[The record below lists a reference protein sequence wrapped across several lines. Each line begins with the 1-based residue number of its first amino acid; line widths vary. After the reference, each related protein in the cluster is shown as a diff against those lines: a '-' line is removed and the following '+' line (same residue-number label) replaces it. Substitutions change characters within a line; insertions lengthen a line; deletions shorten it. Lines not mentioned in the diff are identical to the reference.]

1 MVNQRSLSFGDVLA
15 GRYVLQDQVSESLG
29 VRNWRATDQQLHRN
43 VRVELLSADDDR
55 AENFIEAAQR
65 STVVTDHRFLPVLD
79 LLTNEQ
85 GFHAVVREWAR
96 ATPLH
101 LLVAQAPL
109 SNERTAVL
117 VAELSE
123 AIAHAHSLG
132 VHHRR
137 LTPHQVLLKQTGAVR
152 IVGLGVQ
159 TALAPPEQ
167 HVSDSDI
174 ERYVTS
180 DVQALGKVLYACLV
194 GRWPGGHVDGLRAAP
209 TEHGHLMRPRQV
221 RAGISRRL
229 DNICDRILQPERHP
243 RDALTDAA
251 SIAAELRALT
261 GFHDVVVAPA
271 RQSDETDTDLLRQD
285 PVVVPFGPPPGL
297 EPPRRRPKA
306 LQRRPPSKRAVALR
320 RLKST
325 TRGHRLLLVVGL
337 GLGVVLAVA
346 LGDLGYRVSQ
356 VPQVPSSSE
365 SAVKILPV
373 SAVYDFDPQG
383 TDDSERPDLVQFA
396 VDGDPSTGWQTS
408 TYFGSP
414 TFGGLKDGVGLVL
427 DLGSAHEVQ
436 QVRVRLRGEPTD
448 LSVRVAPATATRVPR
463 SLGDTR
469 NTVSANR
476 VGSDIAMALGQPQFT
491 RYVVVWVRSL
501 PEITPGEYRAEI
513 TEVVIRGR

>member
-285 PVVVPFGPPPGL
+285 PVVVPFGPRARASSAAS
-297 EPPRRRPKA
+297 ESITATAA
-306 LQRRPPSKRAVALR
+306 LQAGCRTEASQIDHPRPSLALGGRSRAWRRFGGCLR
-320 RLKST
+320 RL
-325 TRGHRLLLVVGL
+325 GL
-337 GLGVVLAVA
+337 PGI
-346 LGDLGYRVSQ
+346 SS
-356 VPQVPSSSE
+356 PSSSE
-365 SAVKILPV
+365 FVRISRQ
-373 SAVYDFDPQG
+373 DP
-383 TDDSERPDLVQFA
+383 P
-396 VDGDPSTGWQTS
+396 
-408 TYFGSP
+408 
-414 TFGGLKDGVGLVL
+414 GVGC
-427 DLGSAHEVQ
+427 
-436 QVRVRLRGEPTD
+436 LR
-448 LSVRVAPATATRVPR
+448 
-463 SLGDTR
+463 
-469 NTVSANR
+469 
-476 VGSDIAMALGQPQFT
+476 F
-491 RYVVVWVRSL
+491 
-501 PEITPGEYRAEI
+501 
-513 TEVVIRGR
+513 